1 MGKRVINKPENIEQ
15 VREKMQ
21 EFGIGEE
28 WFTADEFFYY
38 YEAQAWMMKGAEIEN
53 WPALLHCWHQKRL
66 RRVNNRR
73 KRLAAASNTSTATAS
88 ATSTA
93 VGSNQPSLGGD
104 GGGLRGLVAESSA
117 GGDSRASVV
126 SSWLDC
132 QYPMPEEPEVC
143 QEAERLER
151 CYSLENQPQF
161 GMYEHL
167 KEILTSNTITL
178 EAAVRRMGSNVVER
192 IIIRHLDDLAAHFQT
207 SLLSFSLQEMQ
218 QTARW
223 MIEKSGWLK
232 FSELMLICQRAK
244 EERQLTDARVCRGDI
259 KELVRNFSGWKR
271 NTLEFL

>member
-1 MGKRVINKPENIEQ
+1 MTHKIETLPQSPEEVKAKMDAMGIN
-15 VREKMQ
+15 
-21 EFGIGEE
+21 EE
-28 WFTADEFFYY
+28 IFTADVFFHYY
-38 YEAQAWMMKGAEIEN
+38 QAHDWTIRGEHICHWSSLLVCWDRNGRKKRGDR
-53 WPALLHCWHQKRL
+53 PAKYP
-66 RRVNNRR
+66 R
-73 KRLAAASNTSTATAS
+73 KDESTAS

-132 QYPMPEEPEVC
+132 QYPMPEEPEVR

-192 IIIRHLDDLAAHFQT
+192 IIIRHIDDLAAHFQT

-223 MIEKSGWLK
+223 MIEKAGWLK